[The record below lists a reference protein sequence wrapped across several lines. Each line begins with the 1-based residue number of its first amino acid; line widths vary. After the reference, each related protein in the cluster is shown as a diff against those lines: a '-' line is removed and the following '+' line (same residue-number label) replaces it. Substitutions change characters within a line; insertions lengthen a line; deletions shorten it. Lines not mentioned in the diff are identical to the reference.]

1 MLIRTVAL
9 SLGLAFLV
17 MASPSFAEPNMQEG
31 TWEITSKAEMEGV
44 PVAMPATKYT
54 QCITKKDIV
63 PQKTEK
69 NQDCK
74 VTNTKVS
81 GDTVSWTVQCKSK
94 EGTTNSIGKITYNK
108 DTFYGTMNTT
118 VNRSDRG
125 MIDMMQ
131 RVSGR
136 RIGDCK

>member
-9 SLGLAFLV
+9 ALGLAFLV

-31 TWEITSKAEMEGV
+31 KWEVTSKVEMEGV

-54 QCITKKDIV
+54 QCITKKDMV

-74 VTNTKVS
+74 ITNTTVS

-94 EGTTNSIGKITYNK
+94 EGTMDSIGKITYKK

-118 VNRSDRG
+118 VKSSDRG
-125 MIDMMQ
+125 MMDMMQ
-131 RVSGR
+131 RISGKR
-136 RIGDCK
+136 TGDCK